1 MFLEYQILNEEER
14 KEAELS
20 TTLSSIDESDERI
33 NFRRLL
39 KREKM
44 KKMGLYHNGANALI
58 TAVATSVPVSSKSKG
73 STSLLQDKP
82 VVIGSE
88 KEQGA
93 GVAEPEE
100 PAANISNT
108 EAVPERKRQV
118 KPKPFTASSLKP
130 GDIWKQLMQ

>member
-1 MFLEYQILNEEER
+1 MFLEYQNLKEER

-20 TTLSSIDESDERI
+20 TALYSIGESDERI
-33 NFRRLL
+33 DFRRLL
-39 KREKM
+39 KRARM
-44 KKMGLYHNGANALI
+44 KKMGRHHNGANALI
-58 TAVATSVPVSSKSKG
+58 TAVATSVPVSLKSKG
-73 STSLLQDKP
+73 STSLLQEKP

-100 PAANISNT
+100 PAANIPKT
-108 EAVPERKRQV
+108 EAVPERKLQV
-118 KPKPFTASSLKP
+118 KPKPFTVSSLKP